1 MKYKKELDYK
11 IEADPYYY
19 DLYKKYGWKYIV
31 KAGFIYDN
39 SPVKIEYNLD
49 LLCTPYTFL
58 KPYIK
63 DKKNC
68 IIITTGSMCPLHDGH
83 IEMMVKAKEKLIEE
97 GYNVLGGYICPD
109 HDDYVG
115 IKTDSYMDG
124 SARCN
129 YASNLLK
136 DYDWLV
142 VDPWMSVFNKY
153 ALNFTDALERTELYL
168 KKHVKDFNADIV
180 FVCGSDNEKFCLTF
194 KHKGLCVVVNRPAY
208 FNNYEGSENTYHV
221 ENYNRS
227 SSTSIRKNTPHFNKQ
242 INLTLRCDYS
252 KTPEFLHKYF
262 NEIKYVYLNDQE
274 NYLEKYNNENI
285 ISLDTL
291 IPLDNHLKISRVYDI
306 FGHNLLRYNIDN
318 IRLHFDNIINKKV
331 SLYDDDIVTGNTM
344 KIATKYLKDNYN
356 IEVINYIS
364 SNITLTDNTEV
375 LDSRDF
381 TAFGGNNGLV
391 IDIDG
396 VLQRAVY
403 AFPFVDPSKRC
414 SVNETLD
421 FSIDVWEHNLEQ
433 CKDSNDILSE
443 HPMQIKLYK
452 KCGFTDNTLIKD
464 ICIHFINKLK
474 SFKY

>member
-1 MKYKKELDYK
+1 MEYKKELDYK

-19 DLYKKYGWKYIV
+19 ELYKEYGWDYIV

-58 KPYIK
+58 KPSIK

-83 IEMMVKAKEKLIEE
+83 IEMMAKAKEKLIEE
-97 GYNVLGGYICPD
+97 GYNVLGGYISPD

-115 IKTDSYMDG
+115 IKTHGYMDG
-124 SARCN
+124 VARCN
-129 YASNLLK
+129 YASKLIKN
-136 DYDWLV
+136 YDWLV
-142 VDPWMSVFNKY
+142 VDPWMAVFNKY

-168 KKHVKDFNADIV
+168 KKHIKDFNADIV

-194 KHKGLCVVVNRPAY
+194 KQKRLCVVVNRPSY
-208 FNNYEGSENTYHV
+208 INVYEGSENTFHV
-221 ENYNRS
+221 NNDNAS
-227 SSTSIRKNTPHFNKQ
+227 SSTAIRKTATHFNKQ

-252 KTPEFLHKYF
+252 KTPEFLYKYF
-262 NEIKYVYLNDQE
+262 NDIKYVYLNDQE
-274 NYLEKYNNENI
+274 KYLEKYNTENV

-291 IPLDNHLKISRVYDI
+291 IPLHNNLKISRVYDM
-306 FGHNLLRYNIDN
+306 FGHSLLRYNIDSSKLN
-318 IRLHFDNIINKKV
+318 YINKKV

-356 IEVINYIS
+356 VDVVNYIS
-364 SNITLTDNTEV
+364 SNITLTDDTEV

-381 TAFGGNNGLV
+381 TAFGENNGLV
-391 IDIDG
+391 VDIDG
-396 VLQRAVY
+396 NLQRAVY

-414 SVNETLD
+414 SVNEALD
-421 FSIDVWEHNLEQ
+421 FSIDVWEHNLKLFENSTELL
-433 CKDSNDILSE
+433 CDY
-443 HPMQIKLYK
+443 PMQVKLYK
-452 KCGFTDNTLIKD
+452 KCGFEIDTLIKD

-474 SFKY
+474 SFK